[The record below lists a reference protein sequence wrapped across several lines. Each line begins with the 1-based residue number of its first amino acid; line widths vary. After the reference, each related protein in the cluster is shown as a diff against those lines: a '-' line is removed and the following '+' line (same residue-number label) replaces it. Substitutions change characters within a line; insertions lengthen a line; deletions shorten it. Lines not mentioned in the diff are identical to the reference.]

1 MIRRDMIL
9 IIDNYDSF
17 TYNIVQYVG
26 SINSN
31 IRVIKNDECS
41 IDEIICLPLSHIIIS
56 PGPGNPDDTG
66 ATKEIVNN
74 FFGKI
79 PILGI
84 CLGHQLLAL
93 IYGANIICSKNIVH
107 GKMSNIVISEKSEI
121 FKSLPSSFDVV
132 RYHSLI
138 VENDSFTD
146 IVITAKTNENEIMA
160 LEDQDNKIYGLQFH
174 PESVNTQYGINM
186 IENFLKLV

>member
-66 ATKEIVNN
+66 ETKEIVNN

-84 CLGHQLLAL
+84 CLGHQLLAS

-107 GKMSNIVISEKSEI
+107 GKISNIVISEKSEI
-121 FKSLPSSFDVV
+121 FKSLPRSFDVV

-138 VENDSFTD
+138 VENDSFAD
-146 IVITAKTNENEIMA
+146 IFITAKTNENEIMA
-160 LEDQDNKIYGLQFH
+160 LEDQDNKVYGLQFH
-174 PESVNTQYGINM
+174 PESISTQYGINM
-186 IENFLKLV
+186 IENFLKLA

>member
-1 MIRRDMIL
+1 MIL

-41 IDEIICLPLSHIIIS
+41 IDEIIYLPLSHIIIS

-66 ATKEIVNN
+66 ATKKIVNN
-74 FFGKI
+74 FFGEI

-84 CLGHQLLAL
+84 CLGHQLLAS

-107 GKMSNIVISEKSEI
+107 GKISNIVISEKSEI
-121 FKSLPSSFDVV
+121 FKSLPRSFDVV

-138 VENDSFTD
+138 VENDSFAD
-146 IVITAKTNENEIMA
+146 IFITAKTNENEIMA
-160 LEDQDNKIYGLQFH
+160 LEDQDNKVYGLQFH
-174 PESVNTQYGINM
+174 PESISTQYGINM
-186 IENFLKLV
+186 IENFLKLA

>member
-41 IDEIICLPLSHIIIS
+41 IDEIICLPISHIIIS

-66 ATKEIVNN
+66 ETKEIVNN

-84 CLGHQLLAL
+84 CLGHQLLAS

-121 FKSLPSSFDVV
+121 FKSLPRSFDVV

-138 VENDSFTD
+138 VENDSFAD
-146 IVITAKTNENEIMA
+146 IFITAKTNENEIMA
-160 LEDQDNKIYGLQFH
+160 LEDQDNKVYGLQFH
-174 PESVNTQYGINM
+174 PESISTQYGINM
-186 IENFLKLV
+186 IENFLKLA

>member
-41 IDEIICLPLSHIIIS
+41 IDEIIYLPLSHIIIS

-66 ATKEIVNN
+66 ATKKIVNN

-84 CLGHQLLAL
+84 CLGHQLLAS

-107 GKMSNIVISEKSEI
+107 GKISNIVISEKSEI
-121 FKSLPSSFDVV
+121 FKSLPRSFDVV

-138 VENDSFTD
+138 VENDSFAD
-146 IVITAKTNENEIMA
+146 ISITAKTNENEIMA
-160 LEDQDNKIYGLQFH
+160 LEDQDNKVYGLQFH
-174 PESVNTQYGINM
+174 PESISTQYGINM
-186 IENFLKLV
+186 IENFLKLA

>member
-41 IDEIICLPLSHIIIS
+41 IDEIISLPLSHILIS

-84 CLGHQLLAL
+84 CLGHQLLAS

-107 GKMSNIVISEKSEI
+107 GKISNIVISEKSEI
-121 FKSLPSSFDVV
+121 FKSLPRSFDVV

-138 VENDSFTD
+138 VENDSFAD
-146 IVITAKTNENEIMA
+146 VFITAKTNENEIMA
-160 LEDQDNKIYGLQFH
+160 LEDQDNKVYGLQFH
-174 PESVNTQYGINM
+174 PESISTQYGINM
-186 IENFLKLV
+186 IENFLKLA

>member
-41 IDEIICLPLSHIIIS
+41 IDEIIYLPLSHIIIS

-66 ATKEIVNN
+66 ATKKIVDN
-74 FFGKI
+74 FFGEI

-84 CLGHQLLAL
+84 CLGHQLLAS

-107 GKMSNIVISEKSEI
+107 GKISNIVISEKSEI
-121 FKSLPSSFDVV
+121 FKSLPRSFDVV

-138 VENDSFTD
+138 VENDSFAD
-146 IVITAKTNENEIMA
+146 ISITAKTNENEIMA
-160 LEDQDNKIYGLQFH
+160 LEDQDNKVYGLQFH
-174 PESVNTQYGINM
+174 PESISTQYGINM
-186 IENFLKLV
+186 IENFLKLA

>member
-66 ATKEIVNN
+66 ATQEIVNN

-84 CLGHQLLAL
+84 CLGHQLLAS

-107 GKMSNIVISEKSEI
+107 GKMSNIVVSEKSEI
-121 FKSLPSSFDVV
+121 FKSLPRSFDVV

-138 VENDSFTD
+138 VENDSFAD
-146 IVITAKTNENEIMA
+146 IFITAKTNENEIMA
-160 LEDQDNKIYGLQFH
+160 LEDQDNKVYGLQFH
-174 PESVNTQYGINM
+174 PESISTQYGINI
-186 IENFLKLV
+186 IENFLKLA

>member
-9 IIDNYDSF
+9 IIDNYDSS

-41 IDEIICLPLSHIIIS
+41 IDEIIYLPLSHIIIS

-66 ATKEIVNN
+66 VTKKIVNN
-74 FFGKI
+74 FFGEI

-84 CLGHQLLAL
+84 CLGHQLLAS

-107 GKMSNIVISEKSEI
+107 GKISNIVISEKSEI
-121 FKSLPSSFDVV
+121 FKSLPRSFDVV

-138 VENDSFTD
+138 VENDSFAD
-146 IVITAKTNENEIMA
+146 ISITAKTNENEIMA
-160 LEDQDNKIYGLQFH
+160 LEDQDNKVYGLQFH
-174 PESVNTQYGINM
+174 PESISTQYGINM
-186 IENFLKLV
+186 IENFLKLA

>member
-41 IDEIICLPLSHIIIS
+41 IDEIIYLPLSHIIIS

-66 ATKEIVNN
+66 VTKKIVNN
-74 FFGKI
+74 FFGEI

-84 CLGHQLLAL
+84 CLGHQLLAS

-107 GKMSNIVISEKSEI
+107 GKISNIVISEKSEI
-121 FKSLPSSFDVV
+121 FKSLPRSFDVV

-138 VENDSFTD
+138 VENDSFAD
-146 IVITAKTNENEIMA
+146 ISITAKTNENEIMA
-160 LEDQDNKIYGLQFH
+160 LEDQDNKVYGLQFH
-174 PESVNTQYGINM
+174 PESISTQYGINM
-186 IENFLKLV
+186 IENFLKLA

>member
-17 TYNIVQYVG
+17 TYNIVQFVG

-84 CLGHQLLAL
+84 CLGHQLLAS

-107 GKMSNIVISEKSEI
+107 GKISNIVISEKSEI
-121 FKSLPSSFDVV
+121 FKSLPRSFDVV

-138 VENDSFTD
+138 VENDSFAD
-146 IVITAKTNENEIMA
+146 IFITAKTSENEIMA
-160 LEDQDNKIYGLQFH
+160 LEDQDNKVYGLQFH
-174 PESVNTQYGINM
+174 PESISTQYGINM
-186 IENFLKLV
+186 IENFLKLA

>member
-84 CLGHQLLAL
+84 CLGHQLLAS

-107 GKMSNIVISEKSEI
+107 GKMSNLVVSEKSEI
-121 FKSLPSSFDVV
+121 FKSLPRSFDVV

-138 VENDSFTD
+138 VENDSIED
-146 IVITAKTNENEIMA
+146 IFITAKTNENEIMA
-160 LEDQDNKIYGLQFH
+160 LEDQDNKVYGLQFH
-174 PESVNTQYGINM
+174 PESISTQYGINM
-186 IENFLKLV
+186 IENFLKLA

>member
-1 MIRRDMIL
+1 MIHRDMIL

-84 CLGHQLLAL
+84 CLGHQLLAS

-107 GKMSNIVISEKSEI
+107 GKISNIVISEKSEI
-121 FKSLPSSFDVV
+121 FKSLPRSFDVV

-138 VENDSFTD
+138 VENDSFAD
-146 IVITAKTNENEIMA
+146 IFITAKTNENEIMA
-160 LEDQDNKIYGLQFH
+160 LEDQDNKVYGLQFH
-174 PESVNTQYGINM
+174 PESISTQYGINM
-186 IENFLKLV
+186 IKNFLKLA

>member
-41 IDEIICLPLSHIIIS
+41 IDKIICSPLSHIIIS
-56 PGPGNPDDTG
+56 PGPGSPDDTG

-84 CLGHQLLAL
+84 CLGHQLLAS

-121 FKSLPSSFDVV
+121 FKSLPRSFDVV

-138 VENDSFTD
+138 VENDSFAD

-160 LEDQDNKIYGLQFH
+160 LEDQDNKVYGLQFH

>member
-41 IDEIICLPLSHIIIS
+41 IDEIIYLPLSHIIIS

-66 ATKEIVNN
+66 ATKKIVNN
-74 FFGKI
+74 FFGEI

-84 CLGHQLLAL
+84 CLGHQLLAS

-107 GKMSNIVISEKSEI
+107 GKISNIVISEKSEI
-121 FKSLPSSFDVV
+121 FKSLPRSFDVV

-138 VENDSFTD
+138 VENDSFAD
-146 IVITAKTNENEIMA
+146 IFITAKTNENEIMA
-160 LEDQDNKIYGLQFH
+160 LEDQDNKVYGLQFH
-174 PESVNTQYGINM
+174 PESISTQYGINM
-186 IENFLKLV
+186 IENFLKLA

>member
-1 MIRRDMIL
+1 MIL
-9 IIDNYDSF
+9 ISDNYDSF

-84 CLGHQLLAL
+84 CLGHQLLAS

-107 GKMSNIVISEKSEI
+107 GKISNIVISEKSEI
-121 FKSLPSSFDVV
+121 FKSLPRSFDVV

-138 VENDSFTD
+138 VEKKSLPKN
-146 IVITAKTNENEIMA
+146 ILITSKSPDNYIMSIEIPRAKA
-160 LEDQDNKIYGLQFH
+160 YGLQFH
-174 PESVNTQYGINM
+174 PESYDTELGERLIN
-186 IENFLKLV
+186 NFINICRK

>member
-41 IDEIICLPLSHIIIS
+41 IDEIICLPLSHILIS

-84 CLGHQLLAL
+84 CLGHQLLAS

-107 GKMSNIVISEKSEI
+107 GKISNIVISEKSEI
-121 FKSLPSSFDVV
+121 FKSLPRSFDVV

-138 VENDSFTD
+138 VENDSFAD
-146 IVITAKTNENEIMA
+146 IFITAKTSENEIMA
-160 LEDQDNKIYGLQFH
+160 LEDQDNKVYGLQFH
-174 PESVNTQYGINM
+174 PESISTQYGINM
-186 IENFLKLV
+186 IENFLKLA

>member
-41 IDEIICLPLSHIIIS
+41 IDEIIYLPLSHIIIS

-66 ATKEIVNN
+66 ATKKIVNN
-74 FFGKI
+74 FFGEI

-84 CLGHQLLAL
+84 CLGHQLLAS

-107 GKMSNIVISEKSEI
+107 GKISNIVISEKSEI
-121 FKSLPSSFDVV
+121 FKSLPRSFDVV

-138 VENDSFTD
+138 VENDSFAD
-146 IVITAKTNENEIMA
+146 ISITAKTNENEIMA
-160 LEDQDNKIYGLQFH
+160 LEDQDNKVYGLQFH
-174 PESVNTQYGINM
+174 PESISTQYGINM
-186 IENFLKLV
+186 IENFLKLA

>member
-41 IDEIICLPLSHIIIS
+41 IDEIIYLPLSHIIIS

-66 ATKEIVNN
+66 ATKKIVDN

-84 CLGHQLLAL
+84 CLGHQLLAS

-107 GKMSNIVISEKSEI
+107 GKISNIVISEKSEI
-121 FKSLPSSFDVV
+121 FKSLPRSFDVV

-138 VENDSFTD
+138 VENDSFAD
-146 IVITAKTNENEIMA
+146 ISITAKTNENEIMA
-160 LEDQDNKIYGLQFH
+160 LEDQDNKVYGLQFH
-174 PESVNTQYGINM
+174 PESISTQYGINM
-186 IENFLKLV
+186 IENFLKLA

>member
-66 ATKEIVNN
+66 ATKEIINN

-84 CLGHQLLAL
+84 CLGHQLLAS

-107 GKMSNIVISEKSEI
+107 GKISNIVISEKSEI
-121 FKSLPSSFDVV
+121 FKSLPRSFDVV

-186 IENFLKLV
+186 IENFLKLA

>member
-66 ATKEIVNN
+66 ATKEIINN

-84 CLGHQLLAL
+84 CLGHQLLAS

-107 GKMSNIVISEKSEI
+107 GKISNIVISEKSEI
-121 FKSLPSSFDVV
+121 FKSLPRSFDVV

-138 VENDSFTD
+138 VENDSFED
-146 IVITAKTNENEIMA
+146 MFITAKTNENEIMA

-186 IENFLKLV
+186 IENFLKLA

>member
-31 IRVIKNDECS
+31 IRVIKNDEFS

-66 ATKEIVNN
+66 ATKKIVNN
-74 FFGKI
+74 FFGEI

-84 CLGHQLLAL
+84 CLGHQLLAS

-121 FKSLPSSFDVV
+121 FKSLPRSFDVV

-138 VENDSFTD
+138 VENDSFAD
-146 IVITAKTNENEIMA
+146 IFITAKTNENEIMA
-160 LEDQDNKIYGLQFH
+160 LEDQDNKVYGLQFH
-174 PESVNTQYGINM
+174 PESISTQYGINM
-186 IENFLKLV
+186 IENFLKLA

>member
-1 MIRRDMIL
+1 MMPKDMIL
-9 IIDNYDSF
+9 IIDNHDSF

-56 PGPGNPDDTG
+56 PGPGSPDDTG
-66 ATKEIVNN
+66 VTKEIVNS

-84 CLGHQLLAL
+84 CLGHQLVAS

-107 GKMSNIVISEKSEI
+107 GKISNIVISEKSEI
-121 FKSLPSSFDVV
+121 FKSLPRSLDVV

-138 VENDSFTD
+138 VENGSFAD

-160 LEDQDNKIYGLQFH
+160 LEDQDNKVYGLQFH

-186 IENFLKLV
+186 IKNFLKLA

>member
-1 MIRRDMIL
+1 MICRDMIL

-84 CLGHQLLAL
+84 CLGHQLLAS

-107 GKMSNIVISEKSEI
+107 GKISNIVVSEKSEI
-121 FKSLPSSFDVV
+121 FKSLPRSFDVV

-138 VENDSFTD
+138 VANDSFAD
-146 IVITAKTNENEIMA
+146 IFITAKTNENEIMA
-160 LEDQDNKIYGLQFH
+160 LEDQDNKVYGLQFH
-174 PESVNTQYGINM
+174 PESISTQYGINM
-186 IENFLKLV
+186 IENFLKLA

>member
-41 IDEIICLPLSHIIIS
+41 IDEIISLPLSHILIS

-84 CLGHQLLAL
+84 CLGHQLLAS

-107 GKMSNIVISEKSEI
+107 GKMSNIVVSEKSEI
-121 FKSLPSSFDVV
+121 FKSLPRSFDVV

-138 VENDSFTD
+138 VENDSFAD
-146 IVITAKTNENEIMA
+146 IFITAKTNENEIMA
-160 LEDQDNKIYGLQFH
+160 LEDQDNKVYGLQFH
-174 PESVNTQYGINM
+174 PESISTQYGINM
-186 IENFLKLV
+186 IENFLKLA

>member
-1 MIRRDMIL
+1 MIHRDMIL

-84 CLGHQLLAL
+84 CLGHQLLAS

-107 GKMSNIVISEKSEI
+107 GKMSNLVVSEKSEI
-121 FKSLPSSFDVV
+121 FKSLPRSFDVV

-138 VENDSFTD
+138 VENDSIED
-146 IVITAKTNENEIMA
+146 IFITAKTNENEIMA
-160 LEDQDNKIYGLQFH
+160 LEDQDNKVYGLQFH
-174 PESVNTQYGINM
+174 PESISTQYGINM
-186 IENFLKLV
+186 IENFLKLA

>member
-1 MIRRDMIL
+1 MIL

-66 ATKEIVNN
+66 TTKEIVNN

-84 CLGHQLLAL
+84 CLGHQLLAS

-107 GKMSNIVISEKSEI
+107 GKMSNIVVSEKSEI
-121 FKSLPSSFDVV
+121 FKSLPRSFDVV

-138 VENDSFTD
+138 VENDSFAD
-146 IVITAKTNENEIMA
+146 ISITAKTNENEIMA
-160 LEDQDNKIYGLQFH
+160 LEDQDNKVYGLQFH
-174 PESVNTQYGINM
+174 PESISTQYGINM
-186 IENFLKLV
+186 IENFLKLA

>member
-66 ATKEIVNN
+66 ETKEIVNN

-84 CLGHQLLAL
+84 CLGHQLLAS

-121 FKSLPSSFDVV
+121 FKSLPRSFDVV

-138 VENDSFTD
+138 VENDSFAD
-146 IVITAKTNENEIMA
+146 IFITAKTNENEIMA
-160 LEDQDNKIYGLQFH
+160 LEDQDNKVYGLQFH
-174 PESVNTQYGINM
+174 PESISTQYGINM
-186 IENFLKLV
+186 IENFLKLA

>member
-66 ATKEIVNN
+66 ATQEIVNN

-84 CLGHQLLAL
+84 CLGHQLLAS

-121 FKSLPSSFDVV
+121 FKSLPRSFDVV

-138 VENDSFTD
+138 VENDSFAD
-146 IVITAKTNENEIMA
+146 IFITAKTNENEIMA
-160 LEDQDNKIYGLQFH
+160 LEDQDNKVYGLQFH
-174 PESVNTQYGINM
+174 PESISTQYGINM
-186 IENFLKLV
+186 IENFLKLA

>member
-41 IDEIICLPLSHIIIS
+41 IDEIISLPLSHILIS

-84 CLGHQLLAL
+84 CLGHQLLAS

-107 GKMSNIVISEKSEI
+107 GKMSNIVVSEKSEI
-121 FKSLPSSFDVV
+121 FKSLPRSFDVV

-138 VENDSFTD
+138 VENDSFAD
-146 IVITAKTNENEIMA
+146 ISITAKTNENEIMA
-160 LEDQDNKIYGLQFH
+160 LEDQDNKVYGLQFH
-174 PESVNTQYGINM
+174 PESISTQYGINM
-186 IENFLKLV
+186 IENFLKLA

>member
-26 SINSN
+26 SINSD

-107 GKMSNIVISEKSEI
+107 GKISNIVISEKSEI
-121 FKSLPSSFDVV
+121 FKSLPRSFDVV

>member
-84 CLGHQLLAL
+84 CLGHQLLAS

-107 GKMSNIVISEKSEI
+107 GKMSNLVVSEKSEI
-121 FKSLPSSFDVV
+121 FKSLPRSFDVV

-138 VENDSFTD
+138 VENDSFAD
-146 IVITAKTNENEIMA
+146 IFITAKTNENEIMA
-160 LEDQDNKIYGLQFH
+160 LEDQDNKVYGLQFH
-174 PESVNTQYGINM
+174 PESISTQYGINM
-186 IENFLKLV
+186 IENFLKLA

>member
-41 IDEIICLPLSHIIIS
+41 IDEIICLTLSHIIIS

-84 CLGHQLLAL
+84 CLGHQLLAS

-121 FKSLPSSFDVV
+121 FKSLPRSFDVV

-138 VENDSFTD
+138 VENDSFAD
-146 IVITAKTNENEIMA
+146 ISITAKTNENEIMA
-160 LEDQDNKIYGLQFH
+160 LEDQDNKVYGLQFH
-174 PESVNTQYGINM
+174 PESISTQYGINM
-186 IENFLKLV
+186 IENFLKLA

>member
-84 CLGHQLLAL
+84 CLGHQLLAS

-121 FKSLPSSFDVV
+121 FKSLPRSFDVV

-138 VENDSFTD
+138 VENDSFAD
-146 IVITAKTNENEIMA
+146 IFITAKTNENEIMA
-160 LEDQDNKIYGLQFH
+160 LEDQDNKVYGLQFH
-174 PESVNTQYGINM
+174 PESISTQYGINM
-186 IENFLKLV
+186 IENFLKLA